1 MFMEAV
7 YQRFDHPDL
16 NQLSL
21 RLERRLPPV
30 RKGEGTVVQI
40 RRMRLQGGIRF
51 NGTVSRFVWQYR
63 LAHLQFSRKFIFGE
77 ATLLDLNEA
86 DRMSEDYRWIQGALG
101 LQVGAGGRV
110 VSGLLRAILQLGL
123 GRWQLGQENY
133 LELGPPVARRLRGVE
148 SGYRLETRAGL
159 FRRLHLQV
167 QYRYRILLDQF
178 EPTFRQLNFL
188 GAISLGNARLPR
200 WQLFAGLSREWT
212 RLREP
217 SPTVRSLVFQIGV
230 GYLQLPRRRPQIPVY

>member
-63 LAHLQFSRKFIFGE
+63 LAYLQFSRKFIFGE

-133 LELGPPVARRLRGVE
+133 LELGPAVARRLRGVE